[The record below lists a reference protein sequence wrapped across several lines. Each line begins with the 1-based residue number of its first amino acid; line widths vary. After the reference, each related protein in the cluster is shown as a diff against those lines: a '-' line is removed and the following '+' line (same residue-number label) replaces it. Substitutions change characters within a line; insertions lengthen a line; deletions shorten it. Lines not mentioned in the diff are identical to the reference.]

1 MNNFINVL
9 ESNDIDYF
17 EENIL
22 NLQYFKDFLYNID
35 VTYGCYHNHET
46 GRDHVVIKCKG
57 DRSVLMV
64 DFIDG
69 KFESMYKLHV
79 AVSKSHHS
87 FESWLGRVLLEH
99 FHPAHCSGLTIH
111 WGKNEIE
118 VKDKK

>member
-1 MNNFINVL
+1 MAVI
-9 ESNDIDYF
+9 I
-17 EENIL
+17 IM
-22 NLQYFKDFLYNID
+22 KP
-35 VTYGCYHNHET
+35 

-64 DFIDG
+64 DFIDD

-87 FESWLGRVLLEH
+87 FESCLGRVLLEFPFSPLLRDYH
-99 FHPAHCSGLTIH
+99 SLWC
-111 WGKNEIE
+111 KNEME